1 MAKKIP
7 KVPRELAEIQQ
18 EYQQEAF
25 KAGAL
30 QYQIKI
36 MSKELDGL
44 NDRLADINREAAA
57 RNQLNAQAKADS
69 TEVKN
74 G

>member
-25 KAGAL
+25 KAGAT

-36 MSKELDGL
+36 LSKELDSMNERLEGL
-44 NDRLADINREAAA
+44 NREAAA
-57 RNQLNAQAKADS
+57 RNQLNAQKAE
-69 TEVKN
+69 TQEVAN